1 MWARISVTAVTLGEI
16 SMNNP
21 RNTLGEFIA
30 SRGTERTLERG
41 QLLFCEGDEST
52 VVYAC
57 VKGRVNLFITS
68 PGGRE
73 VIVGAKIPI
82 QGFGELSCIDGAPRS
97 AGAMAMEST
106 VISTLPGPAF
116 LEALEQAPEI
126 SLLVL
131 KELSIHLR
139 RLNARL
145 SARISEGTVERVG
158 HQLVDLAAK
167 FKRHGLPDTQ
177 LVLSVTQDELA
188 SWVGCTREAAARAL
202 GDLRDAGLVSTS
214 RGKITIL
221 DPDGLSRYLNAVR
234 AAST

>member
-1 MWARISVTAVTLGEI
+1 
-16 SMNNP
+16 MNNP

-68 PGGRE
+68 PSGRE
-73 VIVGAKIPI
+73 VIVGSKIPI
-82 QGFGELSCIDGAPRS
+82 QGFGELSCIDGARRS
-97 AGAMAMEST
+97 AGAMAMERT
-106 VISTLPGPAF
+106 VISTLPGTAF
-116 LEALEQAPEI
+116 LDALEQAPEI

-158 HQLVDLAAK
+158 HQLIDLAAK

-214 RGKITIL
+214 RGEITIV
-221 DPDGLSRYLNAVR
+221 DPDGLSRYLNAAR